1 MYNEKQ
7 SKSVRPAVIFSDIK
21 NIIVRNKDYF
31 EKKRMFV
38 RDCGILNSKT
48 EVSNEI

>member
-31 EKKRMFV
+31 EKKARV
-38 RDCGILNSKT
+38 CGILNSKT